1 MSNLVITTTANT
13 IAFDFGTLNVGNIKK
28 TKFNI
33 PCVLIEEC
41 DTFVK
46 IYIIGHSSYELG
58 LETAGTIIKV
68 DEIDSVEPTTI
79 SHLYNLLS
87 AVLG

>member
-1 MSNLVITTTANT
+1 MAFIVIT
-13 IAFDFGTLNVGNIKK
+13 G
-28 TKFNI
+28 
-33 PCVLIEEC
+33 CS
-41 DTFVK
+41 TFVK

-58 LETAGTIIKV
+58 LETTGTIIKV
-68 DEIDSVEPTTI
+68 DTIDSVEPTTI